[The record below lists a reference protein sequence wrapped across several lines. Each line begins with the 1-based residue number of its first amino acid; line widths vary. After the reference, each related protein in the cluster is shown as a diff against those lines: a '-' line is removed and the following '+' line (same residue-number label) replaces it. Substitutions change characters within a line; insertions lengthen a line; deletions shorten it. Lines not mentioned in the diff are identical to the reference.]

1 MGRILAC
8 WLALVLLL
16 AGPAAPA
23 QVPPLTPLPRIVDGP
38 QRPML
43 LVDGQPFIALAVQA
57 HNSSGYPAVL
67 PQVWPVARQLG
78 ANTVMLPVGWEQV
91 EPVEGRF
98 DFGAVD
104 AMLAGARENDLRL
117 VLLWY
122 GTWKNTGLSYT
133 PAWVKRDGLRF
144 PRMRHPD
151 GRAHETLS
159 PHGEQTLAADAR
171 AFAALMRHLRQ
182 ADPQRTVIMV
192 QVENEAG
199 SWGLA
204 RDHSAHAQALFADL
218 IPQELARALAV
229 PRRTWEQAFGPRAE
243 QFFMSW
249 HVARYI
255 EHVARAGQ
263 AELDLPMIANA
274 ALGNAFTD
282 EGGEVGPSG
291 GPNWN
296 VLPVWRAAAPSLGAI
311 GPDIYTRDAAAVER
325 FLDRY
330 AAHGPLVVPEIGNA
344 AEYAR
349 FAWSAFG
356 RGALLYAP
364 FGMDGTAYVNY
375 PLGAKALDEGVLG
388 AFAAPYRL
396 LGSAMSGWPLI
407 AGERPLWGTARGN
420 DGSDQS
426 TTMGR
431 WRLTAAY
438 GRWAFGEDDWT
449 WIPRDP
455 HPLADVPTGGLVA
468 AQLDADTFLV
478 GGQNVRLRLSLANP
492 APGESPQ
499 VIEAQEGTF
508 IDGQWVMRRRW
519 NGDQIDYGFSFGPEP
534 VWLRITMDSYR

>member
-1 MGRILAC
+1 MMGRILAT

-16 AGPAAPA
+16 AGTAAQG
-23 QVPPLTPLPRIVDGP
+23 QVPLPRIVDGP

-43 LVDGQPFIALAVQA
+43 EVDGQPFIALAVQA

-67 PQVWPVARQLG
+67 PQVWPVVRRVG

-91 EPVEGRF
+91 EPVEGQF
-98 DFGAVD
+98 AFGDVD
-104 AMLAGARENDLRL
+104 AMLAGARAHNLRL

-151 GRAHETLS
+151 GRAHGTLS

-171 AFAALMRHLRQ
+171 AFAALLRHLRQ
-182 ADPQRTVIMV
+182 ADPQHTVIMV

-204 RDHSAHAQALFADL
+204 RDHSAAAQALFAGP
-218 IPQELARALAV
+218 IPQELASTLNV
-229 PRRTWEQAFGPRAE
+229 PRRTWAQAFGPRAE

-255 EHVARAGQ
+255 EQVARAGQ
-263 AELDLPMIANA
+263 AELALPMIANA

-282 EGGEVGPSG
+282 EGGDVGPSG

-296 VLPVWRAAAPSLGAI
+296 VLPVWRAAAPSLAAI

-325 FLDRY
+325 YLDRY

-349 FAWSAFG
+349 FAWPAFG

-364 FGMDGTAYVNY
+364 FGLDGTGYVNY
-375 PLGAKALDEGVLG
+375 PLGAKVLDEATLDV
-388 AFAAPYRL
+388 FAAPYRL
-396 LGSAMSGWPLI
+396 LGAAMSAWPGI
-407 AGERPLWGTARGN
+407 AAQYPLWGTARGN
-420 DGSDQS
+420 DGADQS

-455 HPLADVPTGGLVA
+455 HPLADVPTGGLLV
-468 AQLDADTFLV
+468 AQLEDDTFLV
-478 GGQNVRLRLSLANP
+478 GGQNVRLRLALADP

-508 IDGQWVMRRRW
+508 VNGQWVMRRRW
-519 NGDQIDYGFSFGPEP
+519 NGDQIDYGFSFGAEP
-534 VWLRITMDSYR
+534 VWLRIEMDSYR

>member
-1 MGRILAC
+1 MGRFLAT
-8 WLALVLLL
+8 WLALALLGL
-16 AGPAAPA
+16 ALPAGA
-23 QVPPLTPLPRIVDGP
+23 QTPLPRFAEGAL
-38 QRPML
+38 RPML
-43 LVDGQPFIALAVQA
+43 LVDGQPFLALAVQA
-57 HNSSGYPAVL
+57 HNSSGYAAML
-67 PQVWPVARQLG
+67 PQVWPLARRLH
-78 ANTVMLPVGWEQV
+78 ANTLMLPVGWEQI
-91 EPVEGRF
+91 EPAEGQF
-98 DFGAVD
+98 DFADVD

-151 GRAHETLS
+151 WRAHGTLS
-159 PHGEQTLAADAR
+159 PHGQQTLAADAR
-171 AFAALMRHLRQ
+171 AFAALMRHLAQ
-182 ADPQRTVIMV
+182 ADPQHTVIMV

-204 RDHSAHAQALFADL
+204 RDHSPEAQALFAGP
-218 IPQELARALAV
+218 IPQELASALAI
-229 PRRTWEQAFGPRAE
+229 PRRSWTESFGARAE
-243 QFFMSW
+243 QVFMSW
-249 HVARYI
+249 HLARYI
-255 EHVARAGQ
+255 DHVARAGQ
-263 AELDLPMIANA
+263 AELNLPMIANA

-282 EGGEVGPSG
+282 EGGDVGPSG

-296 VLPVWRAAAPSLGAI
+296 VLPVWRAAAPSLSAI
-311 GPDIYTRDAAAVER
+311 GPDIYTRDASAVER
-325 FLDRY
+325 YLSHY

-349 FAWSAFG
+349 FAWPAFG
-356 RGALLYAP
+356 RGALLFAP
-364 FGMDGTAYVNY
+364 FGMDDTGYVNY
-375 PLGAKALDEGVLG
+375 PLGAKVLDEATLD

-396 LGSAMSGWPLI
+396 LGSAMSGWPQI
-407 AGERPLWGTARGN
+407 AAQYPLWGTARGN

-438 GRWAFGEDDWT
+438 GRWAFGEDEWT

-455 HPLADVPTGGLVA
+455 HPLANALTGGLVV

-478 GGQNVRLRLSLANP
+478 GGQNVRLRLALADP
-492 APGESPQ
+492 APGESAQ

-508 IDGQWVMRRRW
+508 ENGDWVMRRRW

-534 VWLRITMDSYR
+534 VWLRIEMDSYR